1 MILRGYQQELVN
13 STRIHRMSSVT
24 LYRLR
29 EGVLET
35 RTVRIPENEQPSNT
49 IVGKMKAIGWRTS
62 IEAAQPEP
70 IRKPPVKS
78 TLQFR
83 NGSTMT
89 ILGDRVTDINVV
101 GRVDDETNAFLLRI
115 FEEMMFG
122 PTDGEQTL
130 IQPPEAP
137 VPLHEHETV
146 PAPTESS

>member
-1 MILRGYQQELVN
+1 
-13 STRIHRMSSVT
+13 MSSVT

-78 TLQFR
+78 TIQFR
-83 NGSTMT
+83 NGSSMT
-89 ILGDRVTDINVV
+89 IVGDRIVGIDIV
-101 GRVDDETNAFLLRI
+101 GDVGDETNVFLMKI
-115 FEEMMFG
+115 EEDRHFG
-122 PTDGEQTL
+122 AHDGEQTL
-130 IQPPEAP
+130 IQPDEAP
-137 VPLHEHETV
+137 APLPEHELV
-146 PAPTESS
+146 QEPTESS